1 MSRRRILTC
10 WRTGGGHSGITL
22 VELLV
27 AMSIL
32 AVVTTLIL
40 ASWFALQ
47 SSFAQTSRASQS
59 REFARDAVA
68 RMTQEIRD
76 AQAPTL
82 AGGSAIT
89 TAERFKIVFYSTYNQ
104 ADNDN
109 ARSEPRQ
116 TAFIYVA
123 DGVAKSGT
131 IYRVVDRGTN
141 GVADEL
147 VDPATYGRVVV
158 DNVVNWSEPD
168 LSTPTSVFR
177 YSFYDP
183 ATTVFKTNDN
193 VNTSAVGIREV
204 HIRVLVD
211 LNPGKSPVY
220 MDLKTTAQPRN
231 MRPST

>member
-1 MSRRRILTC
+1 MSKSRTLT
-10 WRTGGGHSGITL
+10 RSPGRGHSGITL

-27 AMSIL
+27 AISIL

-40 ASWFALQ
+40 TSWFALQ

-76 AQAPTL
+76 AQAV
-82 AGGSAIT
+82 GSGSAII
-89 TAERFKIVFYSTYNQ
+89 TAERFKIEFYSAYNQ
-104 ADNDN
+104 ADSDN
-109 ARSEPRQ
+109 ARSVPRQ
-116 TAFIYVA
+116 TAFVYVA
-123 DGVAKSGT
+123 SGADKSGK
-131 IYRVVDRGTN
+131 IYRVVDSNDSGS
-141 GVADEL
+141 VADEVAGL
-147 VDPATYGRVVV
+147 PTSGRMVI
-158 DNVVNWSEPD
+158 DNVVNWGEPD
-168 LSTPTSVFR
+168 ATTKTSVFR

-183 ATTVFKTNDN
+183 DTAIFKTVDSMT
-193 VNTSAVGIREV
+193 TSAAGIREV

-211 LNPGKSPVY
+211 LNPGQSPVY